1 MADSIRSAGTGRAR
15 VVLPAAASRWPA
27 TRAAAAGVLA
37 LALLLAAAGVPS
49 AAAQMMFPHDPNQPD
64 LPLEARER
72 SAVIDSI
79 VSNMTQGYVFPEKG
93 VAVAK
98 ALKGRLARHG
108 YDAITGCAALADT
121 LTAQLQAITH
131 DRHLRVVYV
140 HDPLP
145 AEEGPDH
152 GPSDEEVEQ
161 QEAAARQRN
170 FGFEKME
177 RLPGNVGY
185 LEVRQFFNASLAGA
199 TAAAAMNWLANTDA
213 LIIDVR
219 RNGGGDAGT
228 VALVCS
234 YLFPARGRVHLNDF
248 YIPREQQT
256 LQTWTL
262 PYVPGQRYVDRPVYV
277 LTSGRTFSA
286 AEEFAYDLKTQ
297 GRATLVGE
305 VTGGGAHPVQPTRLT
320 DHFGLSLPWGRAIN
334 PVTKTNWE
342 GTGVAPDVVVPAD
355 QALAKAQHLALEALL
370 ARNPGPEQ
378 KRGLEMALKELDA
391 AAAKAGS

>member
-1 MADSIRSAGTGRAR
+1 MSAFAPGFR
-15 VVLPAAASRWPA
+15 VRRPWRLSLLVA
-27 TRAAAAGVLA
+27 LA
-37 LALLLAAAGVPS
+37 LAVAGAVRP
-49 AAAQMMFPHDPNQPD
+49 ARAQMMFPHDPNQPD
-64 LPLEARER
+64 LPLAAPER
-72 SAVIDSI
+72 AAVIDSI
-79 VSNMTQGYVFPEKG
+79 AANMTQGYVFPEKG
-93 VAVAK
+93 AAVAK

-108 YDAITGCAALADT
+108 YDAITGCAAFADT

-145 AEEGPDH
+145 VEEGPEQ
-152 GPSDEEVEQ
+152 GPSDEEVAQ

-185 LEVRQFFNASLAGA
+185 LEIRQFFNASLAGP

-248 YIPREQQT
+248 FVPREQQT

-262 PYVPGQRYVDRPVYV
+262 PWVPGQRYVDKPVYV

-286 AEEFAYDLKTQ
+286 AEEFSYDLKTQ

-305 VTGGGAHPVQPTRLT
+305 ATGGGAHPVQPTRLT

-342 GTGVAPDVVVPAD
+342 GTGVAPDVAVPAD
-355 QALAKAQHLALEALL
+355 QALAKAQRLALEALL
-370 ARNPGPEQ
+370 ARNPGPDQ